1 MIRLNSSTSS
11 SDGVKTLRIASL
23 LVLFG
28 WIAIG
33 LTVIDISINFLF
45 AYPSD
50 PKNTAPS
57 KLQQYFEYGR
67 STEGQLRRMTRKD
80 PKETAPITLP
90 GWYDTME
97 VTEFPPIA
105 PDSIV
110 TIYGMSHAM
119 RLGLALHRV
128 SNRYTPRI
136 LGAPGA
142 PTNWSYGAFL
152 RDRGGHKSTA
162 VVLAFMSQNVSII
175 SSLSAM
181 TWAYD
186 LPMPYTSDRF
196 YLQGH
201 ELRLLHPPYSTF
213 EAYADALYDPGKW
226 GEVREFLAANDPMYN
241 TVFFRANFLDHS
253 SIIRMLRRSYEQ
265 RYLRATR
272 RAVLD
277 QSGFNP
283 DSESIKI
290 ARAIVH
296 NFAVEARQG
305 GMIPIIYIVNNFGYS
320 DYLYRALAPALQA
333 DAVPYLS
340 SHTVVSP
347 NDPRGY
353 LRDSHFTEEVDDRLA
368 EALEKVVDQ
377 ARADASQSKAQSREH
392 LVEATR

>member
-11 SDGVKTLRIASL
+11 SDGSRSRRITSV

-28 WIAIG
+28 WVAIG
-33 LTVIDISINFLF
+33 LAIIDLAINFLF

-50 PKNTAPS
+50 PRNTAPS
-57 KLQQYFEYGR
+57 KLQSYFEYGR
-67 STEGQLRRMTRKD
+67 STEGQLLRMTRKD

-90 GWYDTME
+90 GWYETME
-97 VTEFPPIA
+97 VTEFPPKA

-110 TIYGMSHAM
+110 TIYGMSHAV

-128 SNRYTPRI
+128 SKRYTPRI

-162 VVLAFMSQNVSII
+162 VVLAFMSHNFGIM

-196 YLQGH
+196 YLEGG
-201 ELRLLHPPYSTF
+201 ELRTLHPPYATF
-213 EAYADALYDPGKW
+213 EAYADALYDPDRW
-226 GEVREFLAANDPMYN
+226 EQVREFFAANDPMYN
-241 TVFFRANFLDHS
+241 AAFFRANFLDHS
-253 SIIRMLRRSYEQ
+253 SIFRMLRRSYEQ

-272 RAVLD
+272 
-277 QSGFNP
+277 QSGFDP
-283 DSESIKI
+283 DSESIKV
-290 ARAIVH
+290 AHAIIH
-296 NFAVEARQG
+296 NFAAEARQA
-305 GMIPIIYIVNNFGYS
+305 GMIPIIYIVNNFGFS
-320 DYLYRALAPALQA
+320 DYLYRALAPALRA
-333 DAVPYLS
+333 DSVPYLS

-347 NDPRGY
+347 DDPRGY

-368 EALEKVVDQ
+368 EALENVVDQ
-377 ARADASQSKAQSREH
+377 ARANASERTAPSSGK
-392 LVEATR
+392 

>member
-1 MIRLNSSTSS
+1 MIRPNSSTSS
-11 SDGVKTLRIASL
+11 SDGIRSRRITSV

-28 WIAIG
+28 WVAIG
-33 LTVIDISINFLF
+33 LAIIDMSINFLF

-50 PKNTAPS
+50 PRNTAPS

-90 GWYDTME
+90 GWYETME
-97 VTEFPPIA
+97 VTEFPPKA

-110 TIYGMSHAM
+110 TIYGMSHAV
-119 RLGLALHRV
+119 RLGFALNRM
-128 SNRYTPRI
+128 SKRYTPRI

-152 RDRGGHKSTA
+152 RDRGGHKSVA
-162 VVLAFMSQNVSII
+162 VVLAFMSQNFAIM

-196 YLQGH
+196 YLQGG
-201 ELRLLHPPYSTF
+201 ELRALHPPYTTF
-213 EAYADALYDPGKW
+213 EAYADALYDPSRW
-226 GEVREFLAANDPMYN
+226 REMREFFAANDPMYSA
-241 TVFFRANFLDHS
+241 VFFRANFLDHS
-253 SIIRMLRRSYEQ
+253 SIFRMLRRSYEQ
-265 RYLRATR
+265 RYLRTTR

-283 DSESIKI
+283 DSEGIKI

-296 NFAVEARQG
+296 DFAVEARQG
-305 GMIPIIYIVNNFGYS
+305 GMIPVIYIVNNFGYS

-333 DAVPYLS
+333 DAIPYLS

-347 NDPRGY
+347 DDPRGY

-368 EALEKVVDQ
+368 EALENVVDQ
-377 ARADASQSKAQSREH
+377 ARAN
-392 LVEATR
+392 ATRPAD